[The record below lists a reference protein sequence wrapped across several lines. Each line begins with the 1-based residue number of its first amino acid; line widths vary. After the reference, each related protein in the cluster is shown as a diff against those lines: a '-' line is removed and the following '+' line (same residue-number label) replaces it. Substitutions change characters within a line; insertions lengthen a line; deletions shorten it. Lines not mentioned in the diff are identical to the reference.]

1 MRWKQYKHDACA
13 LLIIMCTP
21 AVSRRKNKGDH
32 ASPCAQQ
39 PQSNECACDPQ
50 ARTSNVPDFDFT
62 MYAEQRLEQYHRL
75 KRL

>member
-1 MRWKQYKHDACA
+1 MLNSPKVMLKDAWG
-13 LLIIMCTP
+13 L
-21 AVSRRKNKGDH
+21 
-32 ASPCAQQ
+32 
-39 PQSNECACDPQ
+39 Q

>member
-1 MRWKQYKHDACA
+1 MTWKQYKHDACE
-13 LLIIMCTP
+13 LLMIMCIP
-21 AVSRRKNKGDH
+21 AVHGRRNQRDH

-39 PQSNECACDPQ
+39 PQSSECAWDLQ

-62 MYAEQRLEQYHRL
+62 MYAKQRLEQYHRL